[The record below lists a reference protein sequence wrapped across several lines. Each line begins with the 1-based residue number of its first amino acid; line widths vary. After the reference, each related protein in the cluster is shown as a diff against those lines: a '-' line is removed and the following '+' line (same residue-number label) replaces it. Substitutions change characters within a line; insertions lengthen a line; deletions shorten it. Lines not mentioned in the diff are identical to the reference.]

1 MEQPILVQG
10 AMGCELA
17 FLQKQLA
24 NPREIKIGPYVFFQG
39 TFSNQPVV
47 LSRLQIGF
55 AHTAAATVLAIHTF
69 DPKIII
75 NQGTAGGYR
84 EDLHN
89 YDIVVG
95 ERYFNGGAIFTEG
108 QTEKNTSEKLPW
120 KFLHLGSLERA
131 ESFDQCVSERPF
143 YSYCDEKLVAKVM
156 KKATNYTKG
165 KIVKGTIASA
175 EEWNS
180 DPVYLRLICKVTG
193 ADCEEMEAAAAGKIA
208 AAYNLP
214 FISIKIISNN
224 NVTGQPFDPQTAVAL
239 QEFIWGLF
247 K

>member
-1 MEQPILVQG
+1 M
-10 AMGCELA
+10 ACELA
-17 FLQKQLA
+17 FLQNHLE
-24 NPREIKIGPYVFFQG
+24 NSREIKIGPYVFFQG
-39 TFSNQPVV
+39 TFYNKPVV

-75 NQGTAGGYR
+75 NQGTAGGYKD
-84 EDLHN
+84 DLHN
-89 YDIVVG
+89 YAIVVG
-95 ERYFNGGAIFTEG
+95 ERYFNGGAIFTQSSPE
-108 QTEKNTSEKLPW
+108 EKETEKLPW
-120 KFLHLGSLERA
+120 EFLHLGSLERA
-131 ESFDQCVSERPF
+131 ESLDQCVSQRPF
-143 YSYCDEKLVAKVM
+143 YSYSSEDLVAKVM
-156 KKATNYTKG
+156 AKAPNYTKG
-165 KIVKGTIASA
+165 KIRKGTIASA

-180 DPVYLRLICKVTG
+180 DPSYLRQLSRVTG

-224 NVTGQPFDPQTAVAL
+224 NVTGEVFDPQTAVAL
-239 QEFIWGLF
+239 QEFIWVLF